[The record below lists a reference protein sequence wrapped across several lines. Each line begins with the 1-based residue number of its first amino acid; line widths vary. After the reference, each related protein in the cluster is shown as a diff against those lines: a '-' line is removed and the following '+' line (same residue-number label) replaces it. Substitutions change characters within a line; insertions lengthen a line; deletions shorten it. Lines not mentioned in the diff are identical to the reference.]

1 MTDLEG
7 KLALVTGASRGLG
20 YAIAKGLAARGA
32 HVVAVART
40 SGALEELD
48 DEIQAAGGSATLVP
62 LDIKDDPGLER
73 LGAAIFD
80 RWGGLDVLVHCAAH
94 ATPMSPAEHTAAN
107 DLDGAIAV
115 NFRAVQRLIRVI
127 DPLLKKRAG
136 SQAVFI
142 GADGEPGAK
151 FFSAYGASKAAG
163 EAVARSY
170 AAESAKNGPRVW
182 LAVPPAMPTA
192 VRARFHPGE
201 DQSALTPCAVPA
213 DALISKISAGGAEPG
228 ETVSL

>member
-1 MTDLEG
+1 MTDLKG

-20 YAIAKGLAARGA
+20 YSVAKSLAARGA

-80 RWGGLDVLVHCAAH
+80 RWGGLDIFVHCAAH
-94 ATPMSPAEHTAAN
+94 ATPMSPAEHTAAS

-127 DPLLKKRAG
+127 DPLLKKRDG

-163 EAVARSY
+163 EAVVRSY

-182 LAVPPAMPTA
+182 LAIPPAMPTA

-201 DQSALTPCAVPA
+201 DQSALTPCAVSA
-213 DALISKISAGGAEPG
+213 EALIAKIAADGAEPG
-228 ETVSL
+228 ETVRL